1 MFTGVTC
8 CIYSF
13 TVVTPQPSV
22 LDSIPVIGQG
32 VNVNHLA
39 VGGETPLA
47 QDRSPPSNG
56 FPISAGLSLVHSK
69 LVAKIE
75 AEEFIEMSD
84 LLCSA

>member
-13 TVVTPQPSV
+13 TVVICQPSV

-39 VGGETPLA
+39 VGGEIPLP

-56 FPISAGLSLVHSK
+56 FPISVGLCLVHSK

-75 AEEFIEMSD
+75 AGEFIEMSD